1 MLFKRKLAVATMF
14 AAMFFTACEN
24 NNDDAI
30 VENMNKK
37 IALENPYEFVGVQQ
51 NEKLTQFAEYLKGD
65 IYFSSQDLYEF
76 NKDRNPEFNVSIAD
90 YEQNLDESM
99 DLTYKFMFE
108 DKTALQE
115 ILKSDVLNKY
125 ILEFRD
131 VMLNVI
137 NSSSDITPS
146 QFGERIVR
154 LEESIMNDE
163 TFEKEEYQNDR
174 IILLATMSIARHSYA
189 YWYAAYTQPT
199 HPWYNMIDA
208 RIKYL
213 NDNMSAKAKEKKGFW
228 SKVVTIAKCVV
239 ATVATVPADVVGALS
254 SGNTTVNGNRR
265 ETTYDLEKMID
276 KGAEVS
282 ADVWEW
288 STKED

>member
-1 MLFKRKLAVATMF
+1 
-14 AAMFFTACEN
+14 
-24 NNDDAI
+24 
-30 VENMNKK
+30 MNKK
-37 IALENPYEFVGVQQ
+37 IALENPYEFVGVQH

-146 QFGERIVR
+146 QFDERIVR
-154 LEESIMNDE
+154 LEESIMNDN

-208 RIKYL
+208 RIKSL
-213 NDNMSAKAKEKKGFW
+213 NKGALAKEKEKEKKGIW
-228 SKVVTIAKCVV
+228 SKVLTVAKCVV
-239 ATVATVPADVVGALS
+239 AAVATVPFDAVVTTDSDG
-254 SGNTTVNGNRR
+254 GTIRNTDLT
-265 ETTYDLEKMID
+265 LEKMIE
-276 KGAEVS
+276 GAAETS
-282 ADVWEW
+282 SEVWEW
-288 STKED
+288 ALDK

>member
-1 MLFKRKLAVATMF
+1 
-14 AAMFFTACEN
+14 
-24 NNDDAI
+24 
-30 VENMNKK
+30 
-37 IALENPYEFVGVQQ
+37 
-51 NEKLTQFAEYLKGD
+51 
-65 IYFSSQDLYEF
+65 
-76 NKDRNPEFNVSIAD
+76 
-90 YEQNLDESM
+90 
-99 DLTYKFMFE
+99 
-108 DKTALQE
+108 
-115 ILKSDVLNKY
+115 
-125 ILEFRD
+125 
-131 VMLNVI
+131 
-137 NSSSDITPS
+137 
-146 QFGERIVR
+146 
-154 LEESIMNDE
+154 
-163 TFEKEEYQNDR
+163 
-174 IILLATMSIARHSYA
+174 MSIARHSYA